1 MVGFDS
7 PKGKQVPQE
16 GEGEDKLGAGKAPPA
31 GGPGS
36 GLAAGEVGR
45 LPRGGPVLTGAL
57 CLCDLHLLQ
66 AGRHPRWHARAWLSW
81 GEHARAHVG
90 PALCR
95 QPGSPVLP
103 PQLFAENWVGSVV

>member
-7 PKGKQVPQE
+7 SKGKQVPQE
-16 GEGEDKLGAGKAPPA
+16 GEGEDKLGAGKAPALRRA
-31 GGPGS
+31 GPWPG
-36 GLAAGEVGR
+36 G
-45 LPRGGPVLTGAL
+45 RGGRASASRGAGSDRWL

-66 AGRHPRWHARAWLSW
+66 AGGHPRWHARAWLSW
-81 GEHARAHVG
+81 GEHVRAHVG

-103 PQLFAENWVGSVV
+103 PQLFAENWVGSV